1 MSQSSMMATAQAS
14 LLKCEASLSAM
25 QAAFSEVRRELA
37 EVRTAL
43 DNLTTSRSSHHRR
56 LDKPRSPWVWDHAEE
71 TISSVPEQV
80 TYGEFPGL
88 RVI

>member
-43 DNLTTSRSSHHRR
+43 DSLKTSSSSHLGR
-56 LDKPRSPWVWDHAEE
+56 LDNNLSPWAWD
-71 TISSVPEQV
+71 QV
-80 TYGEFPGL
+80 TDGESPGL
-88 RVI
+88 RFEYLF